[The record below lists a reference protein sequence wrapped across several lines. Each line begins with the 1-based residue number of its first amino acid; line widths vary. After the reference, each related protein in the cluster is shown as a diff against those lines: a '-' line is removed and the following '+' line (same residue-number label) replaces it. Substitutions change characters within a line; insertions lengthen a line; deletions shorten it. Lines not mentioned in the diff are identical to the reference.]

1 MAPPNYSFQLSCL
14 LVLLHAW
21 TKALIFF
28 TEQHANGIILLP
40 NGLKLRMWNW
50 NLGAYLHSE
59 DFFVGLLLWLR
70 PFKLEAHLPHGSLC
84 PMLHSQMHSP
94 LFQAFLALDSRSAHT
109 IFLNRCYQKKPLKE
123 SPGFW
128 HTFPICSN
136 VSSINSPETT
146 NLWSLVQFFAITTGS
161 GIQERITKPAG
172 LRIWTWWHSYMLL
185 HNRTLAV
192 TATDNTLPSISLTA
206 IPSHSLP
213 NSSPKNRE
221 KNKRCS

>member
-1 MAPPNYSFQLSCL
+1 MAPPNYSLQLSCL

-40 NGLKLRMWNW
+40 NGLKLIMWNW

-59 DFFVGLLLWLR
+59 GFFVGLLLWL

-146 NLWSLVQFFAITTGS
+146 NLWSLVHYYWIWDS
-161 GIQERITKPAG
+161 GKNYKACWT

-221 KNKRCS
+221 